1 MPYDSLVM
9 AASSSEF
16 QHKLLGS
23 RVMKIYQPDKFSITM
38 RFHTAEGNLQA
49 YLSAHPVTGR
59 AHFTN
64 VSRENPGNPPLFCMV
79 LRKHLEGGRLT
90 AIEQLGWERILRF
103 TFSTTDETGL
113 PAERHLYLEIM
124 GKHSNLI
131 LVDAAN
137 HTIIDGIRRY
147 SHHLSRYREVLPGRP
162 YLLPP
167 PQEKAVPEE
176 LQEEAFREALLA
188 QEFTLPLAKALTA
201 AVSGL
206 SPFLA
211 RELVARAGLK
221 EMTTVEYLG
230 EYDYH
235 RLWQALAEIVRIR
248 AAGEYQPVVLH
259 LQGKP
264 YDFAAIALV
273 GVDTAEQHFYP
284 TISAAL
290 DDFYQVREE
299 QSRLESKQRELLKR
313 VNTEIQRLVKKIALQ
328 EEDLAAAEAAEKY
341 REAGELLTTYLYKIE
356 KGMERIALP
365 HFFEPEKLVEISLDP
380 RLAPMD
386 NIRHYFHRYNKA
398 KNSKALI
405 AAQLDSNREE
415 LAYVESILLAL
426 ENCTD
431 LVQLEEIKNE
441 WVTAGYM
448 PQKQDKKAQK
458 GAKNQ
463 TTTEPFSYVIDGYTI
478 LAGRNNRQNDR
489 LTLSIAA
496 KDDIWLHTQKIPG
509 SHVIIRKKSG
519 EEIPED
525 VIRQGAA
532 IAAWHSRAKNSN
544 QVPVDYTVVAQVKKP
559 GGAKP
564 GMVIYFQQKTLYV
577 TPNLPNGI
585 ADESTR

>member
-16 QHKLLGS
+16 QNKLLGS

-38 RFHTAEGNLQA
+38 RFHTVQGNLQVF
-49 YLSAHPVTGR
+49 LSAHPVTGR

-64 VSRENPGNPPLFCMV
+64 ISRENPDNPPLFCMV
-79 LRKHLEGGRLT
+79 LRKHLEGGRVT

-113 PAERHLYLEIM
+113 PAERYLYLEIM

-131 LVDAAN
+131 LVDATTD
-137 HTIIDGIRRY
+137 TIIDGIRRY

-167 PQEKAVPEE
+167 PQEKSTPDE
-176 LQEEAFREALLA
+176 LQEETFHAALLN
-188 QEFTLPLAKALTA
+188 QEFTLPVAKALTA
-201 AVSGL
+201 AVAGL

-211 RELVARAGLK
+211 KELVARAGLD
-221 EMTTVEYLG
+221 EMTTLEYLG
-230 EYDYH
+230 EYDYC
-235 RLWQALAEIVRIR
+235 RLWQALAEIARIR
-248 AAGEYQPVVLH
+248 STGEYQPVILH

-273 GVDTAEQHFYP
+273 GLDTAEQRFYP
-284 TISAAL
+284 TISSAL
-290 DDFYQVREE
+290 DDFYLVREE

-313 VNTEIQRLVKKIALQ
+313 VNTEIQRLIKKIALQ

-356 KGMERIALP
+356 KGMNRIALP
-365 HFFEPEKLVEISLDP
+365 HFLDPEKLVEISLDP

-386 NIRHYFHRYNKA
+386 NVRHYFHRYNKA
-398 KNSKALI
+398 KHSRALI
-405 AAQLDSNREE
+405 ATQLSANREE

-431 LVQLEEIKNE
+431 LAQLEEIKHE
-441 WVTAGYM
+441 WIAAGYM
-448 PQKQDKKAQK
+448 PQKQDKKAK
-458 GAKNQ
+458 KTAKNQ
-463 TTTEPFSYVIDGYTI
+463 TATEPFAYTIDGYTI

-509 SHVIIRKKSG
+509 SHVIIRKKPG
-519 EEIPED
+519 EEIPEHI
-525 VIRQGAA
+525 IRQGAA

-544 QVPVDYTVVAQVKKP
+544 QVPVDYTVVSQVKKP

-577 TPNLPNGI
+577 TPNLPDGTI
-585 ADESTR
+585 DESIL